1 MPDRQYPNSEILTA
15 FGIRESPVR
24 LSGGEDTS
32 FLAGSIVLKP
42 VDNEGEAVWRAELM
56 AAIVEDGFRIPRPVK
71 TLSGDWLHGS
81 WQAFTFVRGREIK
94 GRWADKLAV
103 SSRFHRALSTIP
115 RPAFIA
121 NSTHP
126 WGIADRMAWGDEP
139 LRYGPHLTAV
149 MVRLLPLV
157 KPISLPGQLIHG
169 DMTGNILFD
178 ETLPP
183 AIIDLSPYWRP
194 AEYANAII
202 VVDSVVWEGAPDT
215 LLDFLGNSHEIHQLL
230 VRASMWR
237 IVTTELCIDQFGKG
251 NISDVNS
258 YDHFIDLLYQRIG
271 G

>member
-1 MPDRQYPNSEILTA
+1 
-15 FGIRESPVR
+15 
-24 LSGGEDTS
+24 
-32 FLAGSIVLKP
+32 
-42 VDNEGEAVWRAELM
+42 
-56 AAIVEDGFRIPRPVK
+56 
-71 TLSGDWLHGS
+71 
-81 WQAFTFVRGREIK
+81 
-94 GRWADKLAV
+94 
-103 SSRFHRALSTIP
+103 
-115 RPAFIA
+115 
-121 NSTHP
+121 
-126 WGIADRMAWGDEP
+126 
-139 LRYGPHLTAV
+139 
-149 MVRLLPLV
+149 
-157 KPISLPGQLIHG
+157 
-169 DMTGNILFD
+169 MTGNILFD